1 MYEKLKKF
9 LEEWKTYTSMENET
23 ELPERI
29 LRNECWSI
37 ARAVD
42 YTLAEMR
49 GTEEFEKIS
58 DNDKEII
65 DQIYDYLII
74 ASKK

>member
-9 LEEWKTYTSMENET
+9 LEEWKTYTSIENET
-23 ELPERI
+23 ELPEKI

>member
-23 ELPERI
+23 EFPERI

>member
-29 LRNECWSI
+29 SRNECWSI

>member
-9 LEEWKTYTSMENET
+9 LEEWKIYSSVENET
-23 ELPERI
+23 EFPERI

-65 DQIYDYLII
+65 NKIYDYLII
-74 ASKK
+74 NSQK

>member
-9 LEEWKTYTSMENET
+9 LEEWKLYSSAENET

-42 YTLAEMR
+42 YL
-49 GTEEFEKIS
+49 S
-58 DNDKEII
+58 
-65 DQIYDYLII
+65 LIHI
-74 ASKK
+74 